1 MSIEEFDIACLQ
13 KWSLEKF
20 GTNIETDFIKSGD
33 RSAVRKFLEAASHK
47 HIESIDLTPLDS
59 LLVQDYSAK
68 ELCNW
73 AQRYLSVQIDPSE
86 FVNADDE
93 QVAAANLVRRARE
106 AYAERERTYPID
118 FAIKYT
124 TARLQADAQA
134 AITSFCSWANT
145 RFQMGWNPQ
154 ELPSSNP
161 VELRELLLAQARK
174 FDDARIQARAD
185 ECLAAGREMDAV
197 DNWLK
202 QEYQTPLTNHDR
214 KSFAGDPR
222 AIVTSRIREVLRS
235 ELSQF
240 ERWIMLQTIDNAW
253 KDHLRSMDQIRDA
266 IGFRAFSQKDPRIEF
281 KKESSRLYIE
291 MMESVQNRLSEVLL
305 KGELMPQMPQS
316 QAPAP
321 QSPALQDSATANASA
336 VNQAPVVVTQVASK
350 RAASASSDMSAVVG
364 RNELCPCGSGK
375 KFKHCHG
382 AKDAAAAQEQSL

>member
-1 MSIEEFDIACLQ
+1 
-13 KWSLEKF
+13 
-20 GTNIETDFIKSGD
+20 
-33 RSAVRKFLEAASHK
+33 
-47 HIESIDLTPLDS
+47 
-59 LLVQDYSAK
+59 
-68 ELCNW
+68 
-73 AQRYLSVQIDPSE
+73 
-86 FVNADDE
+86 
-93 QVAAANLVRRARE
+93 
-106 AYAERERTYPID
+106 
-118 FAIKYT
+118 
-124 TARLQADAQA
+124 
-134 AITSFCSWANT
+134 
-145 RFQMGWNPQ
+145 
-154 ELPSSNP
+154 

-197 DNWLK
+197 DTWLK
-202 QEYQTPLTNHDR
+202 HEYQTPLTNHDR
-214 KSFAGDPR
+214 KSFASDSKG
-222 AIVTSRIREVLRS
+222 IVAARIREALRS
-235 ELSQF
+235 ELSHF

-321 QSPALQDSATANASA
+321 QSPAPQDSQVANAA
-336 VNQAPVVVTQVASK
+336 AANQAPVVVTQVASK

-382 AKDAAAAQEQSL
+382 SKDAAAAQEQSL